1 MYDLYTNFAIL
12 KPIKRSG
19 IHMIEFKNVSK
30 SYGTKQALKEVS
42 VTIKRGEIFGLIG
55 HNGAGKSTAI
65 KSLVSIIN
73 PTAGEIW
80 VDGEKLEENR
90 LAIKQ
95 KIGYVPDS
103 PDMFLRLTATEYW
116 DLMAAAYTI
125 PTEDYT
131 QKLTALLTLFDMTD
145 NQHGVISS
153 FSHGMRQKTFIIGA
167 LLSNPDI
174 WILDEPMTGLD
185 PQAAFDLKEMMK
197 QHAAE
202 GNIVLFS
209 THVLG
214 VAQEICNHIAILKNG
229 ELLYDGT
236 IEDLQSRNENQSLET
251 IYLKMAGRQP
261 EANAEETEAVSA
273 VPEGRE

>member
-1 MYDLYTNFAIL
+1 
-12 KPIKRSG
+12 
-19 IHMIEFKNVSK
+19 MIEFKNVSK
-30 SYGTKQALKEVS
+30 NYGQKQALKNVS
-42 VTIKRGEIFGLIG
+42 LTIKRGEIFGLIG

-65 KSLVSIIN
+65 KSLVSIHN
-73 PTAGEIW
+73 PSEGEIW
-80 VDGEKLEENR
+80 VDGEKLDENR

-103 PDMFLRLTATEYW
+103 PEMFLQLTATEYW
-116 DLMAAAYTI
+116 NLMATAYDI
-125 PTEDYT
+125 PTDRYHE
-131 QKLTALLTLFDMTD
+131 QLSALLKLFDMTD
-145 NQHGVISS
+145 NQHGLIRS

-185 PQAAFDLKEMMK
+185 PQASYDLKEMMK

-214 VAQEICNHIAILKNG
+214 VAQEICNHIAILKKG
-229 ELLYDGT
+229 EILYDGT
-236 IEDLQSRNENQSLET
+236 IEDLQTQNENQSLET

-261 EANAEETEAVSA
+261 ESETSA
-273 VPEGRE
+273 VESEGRE

>member
-1 MYDLYTNFAIL
+1 
-12 KPIKRSG
+12 
-19 IHMIEFKNVSK
+19 MIEFRNVSK
-30 SYGTKQALKEVS
+30 NYGATRALKDVS
-42 VTIKRGEIFGLIG
+42 FTIQRGEIFGLIG

-73 PTAGEIW
+73 PTDGEIW

-95 KIGYVPDS
+95 KMGYVPDS

-116 DLMAAAYTI
+116 NLMATAYGISTD
-125 PTEDYT
+125 DYHE
-131 QKLTALLTLFDMTD
+131 KLSALVNLFDMTD
-145 NQHGVISS
+145 NQNGVISS

-185 PQAAFDLKEMMK
+185 PQASYDLKEMMK
-197 QHAAE
+197 QHAAD

-209 THVLG
+209 THALG
-214 VAQEICNHIAILKNG
+214 VAQELCNHIAILKKG
-229 ELLYDGT
+229 EILYDGT
-236 IEDLQSRNENQSLET
+236 IEDLQAQNENQSLET
-251 IYLKMAGRQP
+251 IYLRMAGRQN
-261 EANAEETEAVSA
+261 EEEETTASLTDS
-273 VPEGRE
+273 EGRG